1 MKKIFFLSCLI
12 AFVFSYIPASF
23 AQEDFFGDEDF
34 TEGFEDDTGGG
45 GFSGDTLDTLIDDL
59 DSIREDLLDE
69 LEDSP
74 SKPLKAVTKKLGKCV
89 DLIEGALD
97 ASDEGEIEDCGS
109 DLEKAHGLLEK
120 IVDLF
125 EARECKSERA
135 SRKCISQD
143 VVEAYLEDLE
153 DMLDSLDEEINL
165 DDDEDGIPDICGF
178 SEDFE

>member
-1 MKKIFFLSCLI
+1 MKKIFFFSCLI
-12 AFVFSYIPASF
+12 AFVFSYVPVSF

-34 TEGFEDDTGGG
+34 IEDIEDENGGG
-45 GFSGDTLDTLIDDL
+45 EFSDNSLETLIDDL

-74 SKPLKAVTKKLGKCV
+74 SKPLKNVTKKLAKCV
-89 DLIEGALD
+89 DLIEDALG
-97 ASDEGEIEDCGS
+97 ASDEGEIEDCGEG
-109 DLEKAHGLLEK
+109 LERAQSILDKAIIAFEK
-120 IVDLF
+120 
-125 EARECKSERA
+125 RECRSERA

-153 DMLDSLDEEINL
+153 DMLDSLEEELEL